1 MNYLLHLAKDKKL
14 KKLIEG
20 VEPLS
25 VRRSKDILFYLIASI
40 MSQQL
45 STKVADTI
53 KNRFLALYDGRI
65 PLPDEVLATAPETLR
80 SIGLSNAKVSYVLN
94 VARFALEHGLDD
106 EVLHKMDNEE
116 VIAYLTQ
123 IKGVG
128 RWTVE
133 MLMMFGLG
141 REDIFAIDD
150 WGVQNAMIHIYKLD
164 RTDKKAFREAL
175 LRISQKWSPYRT
187 YACMHLWRWK
197 DNSPVVTPAAK
208 KPSTPAKKPSA
219 LGKQA
224 EAPAKKATV
233 SAAKSPAAKAT
244 SATTKKTARTV
255 SEKSRTSATTK
266 KKTAPAAKKPRPKT
280 VPTKKTSPR
289 KTSR

>member
-1 MNYLLHLAKDKKL
+1 MDYLLHLAKDKKL
-14 KKLIEG
+14 KKLIG
-20 VEPLS
+20 GAEPLS

-53 KNRFLALYDGRI
+53 KNRFLGLYDGRI

-80 SIGLSNAKVSYVLN
+80 SIGLSNAKVSYVQN

-106 EVLHKMDNEE
+106 EVLHKMDNEA
-116 VIAYLTQ
+116 VIEYLTQ

-133 MLMMFGLG
+133 MLLMFGLG

-197 DNSPVVTPAAK
+197 DNSPVVSPAAK
-208 KPSTPAKKPSA
+208 TASAQAKKPATPASKTPATKSA
-219 LGKQA
+219 GTTKA
-224 EAPAKKATV
+224 ASATAKKSRPKAIPAKKA
-233 SAAKSPAAKAT
+233 SPH
-244 SATTKKTARTV
+244 
-255 SEKSRTSATTK
+255 KSR
-266 KKTAPAAKKPRPKT
+266 
-280 VPTKKTSPR
+280 
-289 KTSR
+289 

>member
-1 MNYLLHLAKDKKL
+1 MEYLLHLAKDKKL
-14 KKLIEG
+14 RKLIEG
-20 VEPLS
+20 AEPLG

-53 KNRFLALYDGRI
+53 KKRFLALYDGRI
-65 PLPDEVLATAPETLR
+65 PLPNEVLATAPETLR
-80 SIGLSNAKVSYVLN
+80 SIGLSNAKVSYVQN

-106 EVLHKMDNEE
+106 EILHKMDNEA
-116 VIAYLTQ
+116 VIEYLIQ

-133 MLMMFGLG
+133 MLLMFGLG

-150 WGVQNAMIHIYKLD
+150 WGIQNAMIHIYKLD

-197 DNSPVVTPAAK
+197 DNSPVVATTAK
-208 KPSTPAKKPSA
+208 KPAAPTAKKPATKSA
-219 LGKQA
+219 GAARAAANKPSTKA
-224 EAPAKKATV
+224 ARPGAKKTHPKTVPAKKARTR
-233 SAAKSPAAKAT
+233 KS
-244 SATTKKTARTV
+244 SH
-255 SEKSRTSATTK
+255 
-266 KKTAPAAKKPRPKT
+266 
-280 VPTKKTSPR
+280 
-289 KTSR
+289 